1 MSENGIWRWIFRWMA
16 AFPLPTL
23 CSFALLKIWEW
34 GWHTF
39 CSFENVYSRLPHH
52 HYSSPAGEPAG
63 LFTTPPPD
71 KISKIYAHIHFVEG
85 EGNAYFITFF
95 DNVNLIL
102 SKIYHFSQYYSSV
115 TMLVWVL
122 RLCIITRIMRL
133 PYRRTNFFGWK
144 KKNINS
150 YVVKWA

>member
-1 MSENGIWRWIFRWMA
+1 MGSGDGFLGEWLL
-16 AFPLPTL
+16 FPYPLFVLLP
-23 CSFALLKIWEW
+23 
-34 GWHTF
+34 
-39 CSFENVYSRLPHH
+39 YSK
-52 HYSSPAGEPAG
+52 YAGEPAG

-133 PYRRTNFFGWK
+133 PYRRTNFFG
-144 KKNINS
+144 
-150 YVVKWA
+150 